1 MEMLVLGAII
11 VAIIF
16 GSYYMTERGAKE
28 MNELGKKVKEEV
40 VTAESAAQAD
50 AVKVKD
56 VVTGVAET
64 VKEVK
69 AGKNIFE

>member
-1 MEMLVLGAII
+1 
-11 VAIIF
+11 
-16 GSYYMTERGAKE
+16 MTERGAKE

-50 AVKVKD
+50 AVKVND